1 MSVKFAMVWMVAGL
15 AVVFTCAFLAGMR
28 HAREQGIKRENATLT
43 RELVNARAAAK
54 ALHELALSIQAEHV
68 ASVARLNA
76 IAHDFEVSREQQQQQ
91 LSRQHAAL
99 SALLTKRPDLD
110 TPAGADVLRHWQA
123 SNAGTG
129 GDLTHTATAIDS
141 SGIDAAVS
149 TPADAGQRLLGEPD
163 CEPRCSDRP
172 LSPVPDD
179 APAPDRSDEDVGTNG
194 ATQLLHGAATR
205 RDSSGAVR

>member
-1 MSVKFAMVWMVAGL
+1 MSVKFAMLWMVAGL

-28 HAREQGIKRENATLT
+28 HAREQGVKRENTTLT

-54 ALHELALSIQAEHV
+54 ALHELALSIQAEYT
-68 ASVARLNA
+68 ASVVRLNA

-99 SALLTKRPDLD
+99 SALLAKRPDLD
-110 TPAGADVLRHWQA
+110 VSAGADVLRHWKT

-129 GDLTHTATAIDS
+129 GDLTNTASTADS
-141 SGIDAAVS
+141 GGIDAALS
-149 TPADAGQRLLGEPD
+149 NAADAGQRSLGKPD

-172 LSPVPDD
+172 LPPVPDD
-179 APAPDRSDEDVGTNG
+179 APALDRGDEDVGANG